1 MTVRRSGMSYA
12 LLYVPNPLSGRRV
25 DYQLLTSIHR
35 TLGAL
40 SRDWRTSTIRSAAT
54 ALEPS
59 PRSAAQHRRE
69 PRPDDGALPVLVDG
83 CAGARLERTA
93 PRGGGPG
100 NRGWLTPRGFRLDY
114 ADFPVGHGA
123 GRRANEAEDPT
134 MKTPPLPLPAEP
146 PRLDQRGLQPEHLDP
161 VPSGVPRR
169 GRPPLPGPSCTPRNG
184 GPARPSPTES
194 VR

>member
-40 SRDWRTSTIRSAAT
+40 SRDWRTSMIRSAAT

-93 PRGGGPG
+93 PAEEAQGIAAGSRRVDFDSIMLTFRWGTEQAGGPTKL
-100 NRGWLTPRGFRLDY
+100 RT
-114 ADFPVGHGA
+114 
-123 GRRANEAEDPT
+123 RR
-134 MKTPPLPLPAEP
+134 
-146 PRLDQRGLQPEHLDP
+146 
-161 VPSGVPRR
+161 
-169 GRPPLPGPSCTPRNG
+169 
-184 GPARPSPTES
+184 
-194 VR
+194 